1 MIKALINGNWKEISK
16 EQLQFGTGSY
26 AFKTGLYETFRTLN
40 HNTVFLDEHVN
51 RLLRSAWC
59 TGLIIHYSKH
69 EILEMVDT
77 VISNFPESNQRVRIL
92 ADPDNLILYTSSLDI
107 DDSIYDG
114 VSAITVFASRST
126 PHVKTTDY
134 EVCLSA
140 WEKAKKSNCFEA
152 ILVDND
158 GYVYEGSKSNV
169 FWVTDG
175 KLLTRQ
181 DQVLP
186 GVTRQTIISK
196 SSIPAAFGQLNKND
210 FDQIDE
216 LFITNSGSG
225 IVPVNKVNKNKIGSG
240 VVGKLTRKLLSDY
253 NMWIKL

>member
-1 MIKALINGNWKEISK
+1 M
-16 EQLQFGTGSY
+16 
-26 AFKTGLYETFRTLN
+26 
-40 HNTVFLDEHVN
+40 
-51 RLLRSAWC
+51 
-59 TGLIIHYSKH
+59 
-69 EILEMVDT
+69 
-77 VISNFPESNQRVRIL
+77 
-92 ADPDNLILYTSSLDI
+92 
-107 DDSIYDG
+107 
-114 VSAITVFASRST
+114 
-126 PHVKTTDY
+126 
-134 EVCLSA
+134 
-140 WEKAKKSNCFEA
+140 
-152 ILVDND
+152 
-158 GYVYEGSKSNV
+158 
-169 FWVTDG
+169 
-175 KLLTRQ
+175 TRQ